1 MMMNANELV
10 AKLNGKSA
18 EEQAKLIATYVA
30 DKKRKQTIEEER
42 RDIRAKC
49 FSNCKK
55 LTKAQQEALIYEFL
69 ASNYDYFNGKWLRDN
84 HNDLFAK

>member
-1 MMMNANELV
+1 MD
-10 AKLNGKSA
+10 AKDLLKKLEGKTP
-18 EEQAKLIATYVA
+18 EEQAKIVSNYVS
-30 DKKRKQTIEEER
+30 DRKRKQTVEEAR

-49 FSNCKK
+49 FTNCKK
-55 LTKAQQEALIYEFL
+55 LTKAQQESLIYEFL